1 MSKIGDLKL
10 KGEVFLAP
18 MADYT
23 NIAYRTLA
31 KEYGVALVYTELI
44 SAKGLLMKN
53 KRTEKMLQVS
63 EKEKPIFL
71 QLFGSNPLDFAN
83 AIKIVEKKYPN
94 NFAGFDLNAGCSVP
108 KAIKG
113 KYGCALMKDALNVG
127 QIISSMKSSTNK
139 PISIKM
145 RLGWSEENF
154 LDVAREAVLSG
165 VDAITLHPRLG
176 VEGYRGKANWG
187 KIKELKKEFKSK
199 VKIIGNGDLSQP
211 RDIVLM
217 KEKTNCDFEMVGRSA
232 IGNAFFFKQANC
244 ALSGKKIPLRNF
256 VEQKKEIEKFFEL
269 VEEFNLGPNDVRPY
283 CIGFVRGLVG
293 APSLRNKIGMS
304 KTISEM
310 KKIIQEYFLNYS

>member
-1 MSKIGDLKL
+1 MQ
-10 KGEVFLAP
+10 
-18 MADYT
+18 
-23 NIAYRTLA
+23 
-31 KEYGVALVYTELI
+31 
-44 SAKGLLMKN
+44 KN
-53 KRTEKMLQVS
+53 
-63 EKEKPIFL
+63 
-71 QLFGSNPLDFAN
+71 FAN

-187 KIKELKKEFKSK
+187 KIKELKKEES
-199 VKIIGNGDLSQP
+199 S
-211 RDIVLM
+211 R
-217 KEKTNCDFEMVGRSA
+217 VGS
-232 IGNAFFFKQANC
+232 
-244 ALSGKKIPLRNF
+244 
-256 VEQKKEIEKFFEL
+256 
-269 VEEFNLGPNDVRPY
+269 
-283 CIGFVRGLVG
+283 
-293 APSLRNKIGMS
+293 
-304 KTISEM
+304 
-310 KKIIQEYFLNYS
+310 